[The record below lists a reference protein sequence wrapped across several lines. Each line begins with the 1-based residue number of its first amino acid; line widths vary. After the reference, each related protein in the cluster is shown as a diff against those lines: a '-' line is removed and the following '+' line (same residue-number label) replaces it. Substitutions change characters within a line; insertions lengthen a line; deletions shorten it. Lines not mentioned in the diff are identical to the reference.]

1 MPDVVIPVSTRV
13 IGGVAVVAVM
23 AVRLVRRLIV
33 YAGLMRNASVRLGA
47 HDTSL
52 AMQEACQPGTA
63 TRPQSH

>member
-1 MPDVVIPVSTRV
+1 MPEVVIPVSTRV

-47 HDTSL
+47 
-52 AMQEACQPGTA
+52 
-63 TRPQSH
+63 